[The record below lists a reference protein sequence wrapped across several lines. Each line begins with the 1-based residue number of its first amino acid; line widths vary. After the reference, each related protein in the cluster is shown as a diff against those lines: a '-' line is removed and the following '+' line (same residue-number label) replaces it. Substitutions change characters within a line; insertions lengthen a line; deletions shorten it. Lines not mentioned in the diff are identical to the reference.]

1 MPLFECHVVYTASEC
16 LGNTESVKEVREFE
30 TAYWGR
36 FLRILSWGGK
46 RREKAGGKASP
57 AALMGLE
64 ALRVKW
70 DQ

>member
-1 MPLFECHVVYTASEC
+1 MRPKDLLNHF
-16 LGNTESVKEVREFE
+16 TEGKFE
-30 TAYWGR
+30 TADRGR

-46 RREKAGGKASP
+46 RREKAGGKAPP
-57 AALMGLE
+57 AALVAFE